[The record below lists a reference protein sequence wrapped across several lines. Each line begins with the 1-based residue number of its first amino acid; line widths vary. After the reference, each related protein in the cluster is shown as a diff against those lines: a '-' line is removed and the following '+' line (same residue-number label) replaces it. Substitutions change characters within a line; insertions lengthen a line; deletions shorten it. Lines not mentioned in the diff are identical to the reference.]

1 MSEYYIKQGIAICT
15 AVGIKSGG
23 EKVTAEMFSSKEVF
37 DGLVEVGSIELK
49 KAEAVKVEALKVE
62 TPKVDDVKIE
72 DIPETV
78 LDDEEEEEKINVE
91 SKRKK

>member
-1 MSEYYIKQGIAICT
+1 MDKEYFIKSGIAICT

-49 KAEAVKVEALKVE
+49 EVQKVEPVKVE
-62 TPKVDDVKIE
+62 TPKVDDLIVE
-72 DIPETV
+72 DIEETK
-78 LDDEEEEEKINVE
+78 LDDEEDEKINVE

>member
-1 MSEYYIKQGIAICT
+1 MSDYYIKQGIAICT

-37 DGLVEVGSIELK
+37 DGLVEAGSIELK
-49 KAEAVKVEALKVE
+49 KAEDVKVE
-62 TPKVDDVKIE
+62 TPKVDDVKE
-72 DIPETV
+72 DYAQYESAH
-78 LDDEEEEEKINVE
+78 DSEEDEKINVE